1 MIHPGNRMNPTHTAK
16 SATIDLRIRTLAQLY
31 DAMDPAPFHEK
42 SLDEKAAR
50 YLLESAR
57 EHPGNVPLRVVLHLP
72 ESLRDAAHDV
82 PAAIHN
88 HFRFEVEQLR
98 RDIRW
103 RMGAGWRALFLGV
116 TVLGVCLFVGSLLA
130 TRFAASDHAGF
141 RVLDEG
147 LLILGWVALWK
158 PLEILLFDRFE
169 MRASMKMLRRLAV
182 VPVEMRFVE

>member
-1 MIHPGNRMNPTHTAK
+1 MTQIHPIK
-16 SATIDLRIRTLAQLY
+16 FATIDLRIRTLAQLY

-50 YLLESAR
+50 YLLDAAR
-57 EHPGNVPLRVVLHLP
+57 EHPHNMALRVVLHLP
-72 ESLRDAAHDV
+72 EALRDATHDV

-103 RMGAGWRALFLGV
+103 RMGSGWRALFLGV
-116 TVLGVCLFVGSLLA
+116 SALAICLFVGSLLA
-130 TRFAASDHAGF
+130 ARFAASDHAGL

-147 LLILGWVALWK
+147 LLILGWVALWR

-169 MRASMKMLRRLAV
+169 MRASMKMLRKLAL